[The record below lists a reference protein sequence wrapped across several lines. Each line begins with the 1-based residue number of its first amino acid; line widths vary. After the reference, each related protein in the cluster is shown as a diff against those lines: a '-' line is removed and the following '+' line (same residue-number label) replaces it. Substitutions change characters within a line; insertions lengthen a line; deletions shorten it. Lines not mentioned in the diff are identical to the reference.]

1 MASIAGSWTS
11 QADDLH
17 TDRAFDLASSG
28 FGLHYEI
35 VQSQGQSRT
44 EAGSLTEEV
53 VIGGRSRPQDS
64 TTNLW
69 VNLAG
74 DCISTET
81 NTSGWSESASQS
93 VEDYPLMINQSPTDK
108 KGWAPEN
115 ALAIP

>member
-1 MASIAGSWTS
+1 MVGYGTS

-28 FGLHYEI
+28 FGLRYEI
-35 VQSQGQSRT
+35 TQSQGQSRT
-44 EAGSLTEEV
+44 KAGSLTEEV
-53 VIGGRSRPQDS
+53 VIGGCNRSQDS

-74 DCISTET
+74 DGNWAEI

-93 VEDYPLMINQSPTDK
+93 VEEGHSECDHRNQRWQD
-108 KGWAPEN
+108 
-115 ALAIP
+115 L

>member
-1 MASIAGSWTS
+1 MGSGTS

-17 TDRAFDLASSG
+17 SDRSFDLASSG

-35 VQSQGQSRT
+35 TQNQGQSRT
-44 EAGSLTEEV
+44 KAGSLTEEV
-53 VIGGRSRPQDS
+53 VIGGRSRSQDS
-64 TTNLW
+64 TANLW

-74 DCISTET
+74 YGNWTET

-93 VEDYPLMINQSPTDK
+93 VEDGPSTTNQFPTGK